1 MTTKITFIGKPEV
14 GKTTIKKVIFEGEDP
29 NKLVLFPLEASVR
42 IDYSV
47 HEFMDSKIVLIDT
60 PGQSLS
66 DLLEDEEKQRKSFE
80 NANAIIY
87 IFDYPTY
94 IENSEDI
101 INDIRSIYNIN
112 RKHEFGAKI
121 ILFLH
126 KVDLIIAKKIG
137 FKLAI
142 VKKQINKLL
151 SLPEDLPI
159 HFTSLHPNLIYTIY
173 NALSDTVGIFTEEIS
188 YLKDIIK
195 NLTKDLSKTIS
206 LVSNKE
212 DNLIIQ
218 LMSDDFDTSILFSL
232 YEKIY
237 KLSSSPDDL
246 LSKSNLIMLDSKI
259 LHAVSANISAFNTNF
274 KNIMVLSETL
284 ESNELN
290 NLIGELKEELS

>member
-1 MTTKITFIGKPEV
+1 MTTKLTFIGKPEV

-29 NKLVLFPLEASVR
+29 NKLILFPLEASVR

-66 DLLEDEEKQRKSFE
+66 DLLKDEDKQRRAFE
-80 NANAIIY
+80 NANAIVY

-94 IENSEDI
+94 IENSEYI
-101 INDIRSIYNIN
+101 INDIRRVYNIN
-112 RKHEFGAKI
+112 KKLDFDAKI

-126 KVDLIIAKKIG
+126 KVDLIITKKIG

-173 NALSDTVGIFTEEIS
+173 NALSDTIGKFSEDIS
-188 YLKDIIK
+188 NLKGLIS
-195 NLTKDLSKTIS
+195 NLTKNLSKTIS
-206 LVSNKE
+206 FVSNKE

-218 LMSDDFDTSILFSL
+218 VISDDFDTSILFSL

-237 KLSSSPDDL
+237 KISSSQDDL
-246 LSKSNLIMLDSKI
+246 LSKNNFIALDSKI
-259 LHAVSANISAFNTNF
+259 LNTVSANISTFNTIF
-274 KNIMVLSETL
+274 KNIIILSETL
-284 ESNELN
+284 EKNELDK
-290 NLIGELKEELS
+290 LIEELKSKLS

>member
-66 DLLEDEEKQRKSFE
+66 DLLKDEEKQRKSFE

-87 IFDYPTY
+87 IFDYSTY

-112 RKHEFGAKI
+112 RKHEFGVKI

-188 YLKDIIK
+188 NLKEKIK

-232 YEKIY
+232 YEKIS

-246 LSKSNLIMLDSKI
+246 LSKSNLITLDSKL
-259 LHAVSANISAFNTNF
+259 LHAVSANISTFNTNF
-274 KNIMVLSETL
+274 KNIIFLSETL
-284 ESNELN
+284 DKNELN
-290 NLIGELKEELS
+290 NLIGELKEKLS

>member
-1 MTTKITFIGKPEV
+1 MTTKITFIGMPEV
-14 GKTTIKKVIFEGEDP
+14 GKTTIKKVIFDGEDP
-29 NKLVLFPLEASVR
+29 NKLILFPLEASLR

-47 HEFMDSKIVLIDT
+47 HEFMGSKIVLIDT

-66 DLLEDEEKQRKSFE
+66 DLLENKEKQRRAFE
-80 NANAIIY
+80 NTNAIIY

-94 IENSEDI
+94 IQNSEEI
-101 INDIRSIYNIN
+101 INNIRNLYNIN

-173 NALSDTVGIFTEEIS
+173 NALSDTIGIFSEEIS
-188 YLKDIIK
+188 NLKNIIS
-195 NLTKDLSKTIS
+195 NFVKDLSKTII
-206 LVSNKE
+206 LVSNKQ
-212 DNLIIQ
+212 DTLIIQ
-218 LMSDDFDTSILFSL
+218 ILSDDFDTSILFSL
-232 YEKIY
+232 YENIY
-237 KLSSSPDDL
+237 KSRKSPDDL
-246 LSKSNLIMLDSKI
+246 LAKSSLAMLDSKI
-259 LHAVSANISAFNTNF
+259 LHVVKANISTSNINF
-274 KNIMVLSETL
+274 KNIIILSETL
-284 ESNELN
+284 KINELEI
-290 NLIGELKEELS
+290 LIEEIKEKIS

>member
-1 MTTKITFIGKPEV
+1 MTTKLTFIGKPEV

-66 DLLEDEEKQRKSFE
+66 DLLKDEDKQRKCFE
-80 NANAIIY
+80 NADAIVY

-94 IENSEDI
+94 IENSEYI
-101 INDIRSIYNIN
+101 INDIRSVYNIN
-112 RKHEFGAKI
+112 KKYDFGAKI

-126 KVDLIIAKKIG
+126 KIDLIIAKKIG

-173 NALSDTVGIFTEEIS
+173 NALSDTIGKFSEDIS
-188 YLKDIIK
+188 NLKSLIS

-206 LVSNKE
+206 FVSNKE

-218 LMSDDFDTSILFSL
+218 VISDDFDTSILFSL

-246 LSKSNLIMLDSKI
+246 LSKSNLITLDSKI
-259 LHAVSANISAFNTNF
+259 LHTVSANISTFNTNF
-274 KNIMVLSETL
+274 KNIIFLSETL

-290 NLIGELKEELS
+290 NLIGELKEKLS